1 VRAKIAIGQV
11 YAGFFHLLL
20 GDFHR
25 GFVRRSHG
33 GSFCVVFVVCSL
45 VFRVRYF
52 SFKERV
58 ETVLFMG
65 KDSKPKREKRDKK
78 KYARARKY
86 TTFII

>member
-1 VRAKIAIGQV
+1 METFIVDSLENPMV
-11 YAGFFHLLL
+11 
-20 GDFHR
+20 
-25 GFVRRSHG
+25 
-33 GSFCVVFVVCSL
+33 VVFVSYLSL
-45 VFRVRYF
+45 CGLVRVRYF

-58 ETVLFMG
+58 ETVLFME

>member
-1 VRAKIAIGQV
+1 M
-11 YAGFFHLLL
+11 
-20 GDFHR
+20 
-25 GFVRRSHG
+25 
-33 GSFCVVFVVCSL
+33 CSL